1 MAKKKESRL
10 ESFKAANEY
19 SEANR
24 GVRGNSKNKLPAVKH
39 KTAENAREYLSR
51 TAIQSGEKLQDIQKR
66 YDETGVGFELSG
78 DAVARAQTAHSGQP
92 GQPAKYY
99 KG

>member
-10 ESFKAANEY
+10 ESFQEANEY

-24 GVRGNSKNKLPAVKH
+24 GVRGNSKNKLPAVQH
-39 KTAENAREYLSR
+39 KTQENAREYMTR
-51 TAIQSGEKLQDIQKR
+51 QAKGEKLQDIQKR
-66 YDETGVGFELSG
+66 FEETGKGFELSG
-78 DAVARAQTAHSGQP
+78 DALARAQAGEKP
-92 GQPAKYY
+92 KYY